1 VSETNVAELFAE
13 RTSDTE
19 VAANF
24 AYLNGIAPVQVEQ
37 VVPESTATLESAHV
51 AQEAALNT
59 REVLNYATTIGGNL
73 EGLRRAA

>member
-1 VSETNVAELFAE
+1 MSETNVVQLFAE
-13 RTSDTE
+13 QLNDTE

-37 VVPESTATLESAHV
+37 VVPESTATLESAPV
-51 AQEAALNT
+51 AQEAVLNS